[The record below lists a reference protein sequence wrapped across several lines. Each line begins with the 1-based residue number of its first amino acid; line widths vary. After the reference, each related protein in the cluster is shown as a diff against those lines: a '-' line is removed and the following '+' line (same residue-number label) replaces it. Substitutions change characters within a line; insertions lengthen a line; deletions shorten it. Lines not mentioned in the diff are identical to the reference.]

1 MQDVLF
7 ESKDMVGKN
16 LFNDYLTDFSK
27 FLIRKSSNGLNFFD
41 YKVPEKRNINL
52 KFTIDVRTTKNEST
66 NLRNEDLEE
75 KLFEHLNS
83 VKTLTCNFSVIILQG
98 VSDDKAQ
105 CVILMMACVSKI
117 RENFDD
123 IVLIS

>member
-1 MQDVLF
+1 MQDILF

-16 LFNDYLTDFSK
+16 LFNDFLTDFSK

-41 YKVPEKRNINL
+41 YKIPEKRNINL
-52 KFTIDVRTTKNEST
+52 KFTIDVRASKNDSAYL
-66 NLRNEDLEE
+66 NNEELDV

-83 VKTLTCNFSVIILQG
+83 VKTLTCNFSVVILQG
-98 VSDDKAQ
+98 VSDDRAQ
-105 CVILMMACVSKI
+105 CVISMMAFISKI

-123 IVLIS
+123 IILIN